1 MSNHMRFL
9 KVQLYS
15 LKREY
20 GFSLSIYRQT
30 VGNTNLDTGA
40 KTLTRV
46 SYDIQRAVVVPIK
59 FDTSAFYSASFLKFA
74 REFAYGGFQDID
86 AKRIIIDSADL
97 PIGFKIIPEDFIVYQ
112 HKKYEIKYSEPLEN
126 NIGYQMVV
134 QHLTGSPTNEIINLA
149 VRHDLRFLG
158 QQEGQ
163 L

>member
-9 KVQLYS
+9 QVQLYA

-20 GFSLSIYRQT
+20 GFPVSIYRQT
-30 VGNTNLDTGA
+30 VGDTNLTTGE
-40 KTLTRV
+40 KNLTRTAFPV
-46 SYDIQRAVVVPIK
+46 QRAVVVPIK

-86 AKRIIIDSADL
+86 AKRIILDAKDL
-97 PIGFKIIPEDFIVYQ
+97 PIGFKIIPEDFVVYE

-126 NIGYQMVV
+126 GVGYQMVV
-134 QHLTGSPTNEIINLA
+134 QHLTGAPTNEIFNLA
-149 VRHDLRFLG
+149 VRHELRFLG